1 MKKKTKILAV
11 LALILLPLIV
21 YAASS
26 DRLGYDKVEIGNSTN
41 VNKEIR
47 FNIASG
53 AANPGLRGNDATSK
67 VQFSHDGTT
76 WEDVG
81 AGGGKGGGGIILNE
95 NPGFEED
102 ALNWTASG
110 GTFTINTTLSNVGFE
125 EKSGAWDAS
134 AASQTLSNDA
144 VTVPSGLF
152 AKPCSL
158 SWYYKGGDANLKAQ
172 VYDGSTVI
180 AESAAMSAQATFS
193 VKQILYFT
201 CPSSGTIQ
209 ARFIASADAAIVY
222 FDDVRIGQ
230 EGIFELSQVGPRSEV
245 TLVGCNGVGATSN
258 KISRFLTNPFSQGTD
273 IVYTDSAAFGAE
285 LEVQTSGIYMAL
297 TMGGAAGLAA
307 HAGISVNATANGIGS
322 TNIANPPTY
331 AQGHRC
337 HGAQS
342 AAGVVATCMWAGY
355 LNAGDI
361 VTAHN
366 GTNNNAHA
374 DERCTF
380 SLTKVSN

>member
-1 MKKKTKILAV
+1 MKKWKLFSLLGLVALGTLA
-11 LALILLPLIV
+11 
-21 YAASS
+21 YAASEY
-26 DRLGYDKVEIGNSTN
+26 RLGYDKVTVGNSTN
-41 VNKEIR
+41 SNKEIR
-47 FNIASG
+47 FNIGSG
-53 AANPGLRGNDATSK
+53 SANPGFRGNDATSK
-67 VQFSHDGTT
+67 VQFSHDGTV

-81 AGGGKGGGGIILNE
+81 AGGGKGAGGIVLNE

-102 ALNWTASG
+102 AANWTASG
-110 GTFTINTTLSNVGFE
+110 GTFTINTTLANVGFE

-172 VYDGSTVI
+172 VYDGTSVI
-180 AESAAMSAQATFS
+180 AESEAMSAQAIFS
-193 VKQILYFT
+193 KKQILYFT

-230 EGIFELSQVGPRSEV
+230 EGIFELTQEGPRSEV
-245 TLVGCNGVGATSN
+245 VLVGCNGVGATST
-258 KISRFLTNPFSQGTD
+258 KISRFLTNPFSQGTE
-273 IVYTDSAAFGAE
+273 IVYTDSVNTGAE
-285 LEVQTSGIYMAL
+285 LEVQSSGIYMAL
-297 TMGGAAGLAA
+297 TIGGAAGLAA

-366 GTNNNAHA
+366 GTNNNTHP